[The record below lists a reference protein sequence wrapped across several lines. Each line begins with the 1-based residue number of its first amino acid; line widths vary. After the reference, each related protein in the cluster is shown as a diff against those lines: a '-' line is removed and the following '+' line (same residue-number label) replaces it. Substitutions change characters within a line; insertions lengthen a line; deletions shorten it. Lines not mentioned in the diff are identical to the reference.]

1 MNTLFTEI
9 KNKIDNGQPD
19 DAILM
24 ANQLIKEGNEDAYLY
39 YLKGRAYMK
48 KSDWKKAIE
57 YISQGKID
65 LSKLITHKVG
75 LDDAFSALKM
85 MHDKKEFFCKVMI
98 ENEK

>member
-9 KNKIDNGQPD
+9 KNKIDNGQLD

-48 KSDWKKAIE
+48 KSDWKKAIDALL
-57 YISQGKID
+57 ISNSISPGGPA
-65 LSKLITHKVG
+65 SET
-75 LDDAFSALKM
+75 LKM
-85 MHDKKEFFCKVMI
+85 LNDILDFYNKDMY
-98 ENEK
+98 NP

>member
-1 MNTLFTEI
+1 MNILFTEI

-48 KSDWKKAIE
+48 KSDWKKAIDALL
-57 YISQGKID
+57 ISNSISPGGTA
-65 LSKLITHKVG
+65 SET
-75 LDDAFSALKM
+75 LKM
-85 MHDKKEFFCKVMI
+85 LNDILDFYNKDMY
-98 ENEK
+98 NP

>member
-48 KSDWKKAIE
+48 K
-57 YISQGKID
+57 YG
-65 LSKLITHKVG
+65 LG
-75 LDDAFSALKM
+75 LDAGSDGPASETLKM
-85 MHDKKEFFCKVMI
+85 LNDILDFYNKDMY
-98 ENEK
+98 NP

>member
-48 KSDWKKAIE
+48 KSDWKKAIDESYGYNRTVFITGSLYFIAQVRE
-57 YISQGKID
+57 YI
-65 LSKLITHKVG
+65 LN
-75 LDDAFSALKM
+75 
-85 MHDKKEFFCKVMI
+85 KK
-98 ENEK
+98 